1 MSDVGTLNHFAPPLL
16 AGFEIPDGEAEKLMT
31 PEEIVQYI
39 ADKKDVYE

>member
-1 MSDVGTLNHFAPPLL
+1 MLEAGTLNNFDLL

-39 ADKKDVYE
+39 AEKKDVYE